1 MSAAPTVVPSADPAL
16 TRLAIDTVRTLAMD
30 AVQAAESG
38 HPGTPMALAPLAYAL
53 YTRHMRHDP
62 SAPHWVDRDRF
73 VLSVG
78 HASMLLYG
86 TLHMSGYDL
95 PLSEIRNFRQWG
107 SKTPGHP
114 EVHHT
119 AGVETTTGPLG
130 QGVANAVGFAVAEA
144 HLAATFNRDGFKV
157 VDHYTYFIAGDGC
170 LMEGVSHEAASY
182 AGHFGLGKLIGF
194 FDDNRITIDGSTD
207 LTCSD
212 DAAQRFAAYG
222 WQVLHIADVNDLD
235 AIDAAIAEAK
245 ADTARPSMII
255 TRTHIGYGSPNRQ
268 DTAKAHGEALGKEE
282 IALTKAVY
290 GWEYPEPFTVPDEAR
305 AHWREQVATRAA
317 THGEW
322 NALWSAYASA
332 HPELAAEFE
341 RRMRGEL
348 RADAAAAFPLFDAKS
363 GNVASR
369 ASSGVVI
376 NAIAPAIP
384 ELIGGSADLT
394 GSNLTLVKG
403 APLFAA
409 ATPAGRNFHFGIREH
424 GMGSIMNGM
433 ALHGGVIPYG
443 GTFLVFADYM
453 RPAIR
458 LAALMGAQVVYVFT
472 HDSIGLGEDGPTHQP
487 IEHLAA
493 LRCIPNLLVLRP
505 ADADEVAESWRIA
518 VNHRSGPTALV
529 LTRQKLAYM
538 GKPELVRT
546 GVPRGAYV
554 VSDVAAGEVPG
565 VVLLATG
572 SEVEIAIAAQAQL
585 SLEGVAARVVS
596 APSLELFARQ
606 DASYRDSVLPA
617 GVPRV
622 AVEAAHRASWY
633 RWVGDTGAI
642 VGIET
647 FGASAPAPVLY
658 KEYGITAEK
667 VAEAARG
674 VIAG

>member
-1 MSAAPTVVPSADPAL
+1 VSAAPAAVPSAGTDV
-16 TRLAIDTVRTLAMD
+16 TRLAIDTIRTLAMD
-30 AVQAAESG
+30 AVQAAEAG

-53 YTRHMRHDP
+53 FTKHLRHDP
-62 SAPHWVDRDRF
+62 TSPHWVDRDRF

-86 TLHMSGYDL
+86 SLHMAGYDL
-95 PLSEIRNFRQWG
+95 PMSEIKNFRQWN
-107 SKTPGHP
+107 SRTPGHP

-119 AGVETTTGPLG
+119 VGVETTTGPLG
-130 QGVANAVGFAVAEA
+130 QGVGNAVGLAVAEA
-144 HLAATFNRDGFKV
+144 HLAATFNRDGFKI

-245 ADTARPSMII
+245 SDTSRPTMII

-268 DTAKAHGEALGKEE
+268 DTAKAHGEPLGKEE
-282 IALTKAVY
+282 VALTKAVY

-305 AHWREQVATRAA
+305 AHWVERVATRAA

-322 NALWSAYASA
+322 TERWSAYKAA
-332 HPELAAEFE
+332 HPDLAAEFE
-341 RRMRGEL
+341 RRMRGDL
-348 RADAAAAFPLFDAKS
+348 RAEVDAAFPSFDAKS

-403 APLFAA
+403 APLFS
-409 ATPAGRNFHFGIREH
+409 ATAPEGRNFHFGIREH
-424 GMGSIMNGM
+424 GMGAIMNGM

-443 GTFLVFADYM
+443 GTFLVFSDYM
-453 RPAIR
+453 RPSIR
-458 LAALMGAQVVYVFT
+458 LAALMGAHVIYVFT

-487 IEHLAA
+487 IEHLAS

-505 ADADEVAESWRIA
+505 ADADEVTESWRLA
-518 VNHRSGPTALV
+518 VNHRGGPVLLA
-529 LTRQKLAYM
+529 LTRQKIAYM
-538 GKPELVRT
+538 GKPERART

-554 VSDVAAGEVPG
+554 VAGSEDSEKPA
-565 VVLLATG
+565 VVLISTG
-572 SEVEIAIAAQAQL
+572 SELEIAMAAHAQL
-585 SLEGVAARVVS
+585 SLEGIASRVVS
-596 APSLELFARQ
+596 APSLEVFARQ
-606 DASYRDSVLPA
+606 DASYRESVLPP

-622 AVEAAHRASWY
+622 AVEAAHPSSWY

-647 FGASAPAPVLY
+647 FGSSAPAPVLY
-658 KEYGITAEK
+658 KEYGITAEA
-667 VAEAARG
+667 VAHAARG
-674 VIAG
+674 VLGK